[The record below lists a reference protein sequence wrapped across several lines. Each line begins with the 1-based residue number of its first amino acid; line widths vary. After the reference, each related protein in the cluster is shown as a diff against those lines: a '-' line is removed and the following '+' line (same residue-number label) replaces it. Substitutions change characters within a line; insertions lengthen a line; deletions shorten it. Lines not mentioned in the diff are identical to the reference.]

1 MLSSI
6 CGSPPSLITMAS
18 SLRKLLPLLLL
29 ALAVTLVAACGSSD
43 SSKTVPSGAVALV
56 GDKAIEKT
64 ALDRLIAQTKTNY
77 EAQKQEFPEVGTPE
91 YETLK
96 GTLLKG
102 LVQQSQWEQA
112 GAAMGVRVSQKEIDT
127 QLDALKQQ
135 YFKGDEDKFK
145 AELDKQ
151 GLTVEQLR
159 EQLRARVLSDKIYS
173 AVIKKV
179 KVTDAKIKAYYD
191 GHKAQFQQPESREVR
206 HILVKKESL
215 ADELYAKL
223 KDGADFA
230 KLASK
235 YTEDEAS
242 KAEGGKL
249 TAYKGKTVA
258 PFDKFVFAAKT
269 GDLSKPVKTEFG
281 WHLIE
286 VLSEVKPATP
296 QPLAEAK
303 ETISSTLLQQQQNEA
318 LKAWVK
324 DAQSKYDVTY
334 APGYAPA
341 STGTTETGTS
351 TG

>member
-1 MLSSI
+1 
-6 CGSPPSLITMAS
+6 MAS

-29 ALAVTLVAACGSSD
+29 ALAATLVAACGSSD
-43 SSKTVPSGAVALV
+43 SSKTVPPGAVALV
-56 GDKAIEKT
+56 GDKAIEK
-64 ALDRLIAQTKTNY
+64 ADLDRLLAQTKTNY
-77 EAQKQEFPEVGTPE
+77 EAQKQEFPEVGTPQ

-96 GTLLKG
+96 STLLKG
-102 LVQQSQWEQA
+102 LVQQAQWEQA
-112 GAAMGVRVSQKEIDT
+112 GAAMGVRVSDKEIDT
-127 QLDALKQQ
+127 RLDALKQQ

-159 EQLRARVLSDKIYS
+159 EQLRARLLSDKIYS

-179 KVTDAKIKAYYD
+179 KVTDANIKAYYD
-191 GHKAQFQQPESREVR
+191 NHKAQYLQPESREVR

-223 KDGADFA
+223 KNGADFA
-230 KLASK
+230 QLARK
-235 YTEDEAS
+235 YTQDEAS
-242 KAEGGKL
+242 RADGGNF

-258 PFDKFVFAAKT
+258 PFDRFVFAAKK
-269 GDLSKPVKTEFG
+269 GDLSKPIKTEFG

-286 VLSEVKPATP
+286 VLSDVKPAAP

-303 ETISSTLLQQQQNEA
+303 DTISATLLQQQQNQA

-324 DAQSKYDVTY
+324 DAQSEYEVTY

-341 STGTTETGTS
+341 STGTADSGTS

>member
-1 MLSSI
+1 
-6 CGSPPSLITMAS
+6 MAS

-29 ALAVTLVAACGSSD
+29 ALAATLVAACGSSD

-56 GDKAIEKT
+56 GDEAIEKT
-64 ALDRLIAQTKTNY
+64 DLDRLLAQTKTNY
-77 EAQKQEFPEVGTPE
+77 EAQKQEFPEVGTPQ

-96 GTLLKG
+96 STLLKG
-102 LVQQSQWEQA
+102 LVQQAQWEQA
-112 GAAMGVRVSQKEIDT
+112 GAAMGVRVSDKEIDT
-127 QLDALKQQ
+127 RLDALKQQ

-159 EQLRARVLSDKIYS
+159 EQVRARILSDKIYS

-191 GHKAQFQQPESREVR
+191 SHKTQYLQPESREVR
-206 HILVKKESL
+206 HILVKKKSL

-223 KDGADFA
+223 KNGADFA
-230 KLASK
+230 QLARK
-235 YTEDEAS
+235 YTQDEAS
-242 KAEGGKL
+242 KADGGNF
-249 TAYKGKTVA
+249 TAYKGKTVE
-258 PFDKFVFAAKT
+258 PFDKFVFAAKK
-269 GDLSKPVKTEFG
+269 GDVSKPIKTEFG

-286 VLSEVKPATP
+286 VLSEVKPAAP
-296 QPLAEAK
+296 QPLADAK
-303 ETISSTLLQQQQNEA
+303 DTISSTLLQQEQNQA
-318 LKAWVK
+318 LKAWVN

-341 STGTTETGTS
+341 STGTNDSGTS

>member
-1 MLSSI
+1 
-6 CGSPPSLITMAS
+6 MAS

-29 ALAVTLVAACGSSD
+29 ALAATLVAACGSSD

-56 GDKAIEKT
+56 GDEAIEKT
-64 ALDRLIAQTKTNY
+64 DLDRLLAQTKTNY
-77 EAQKQEFPEVGTPE
+77 EAQKQEFPEVGTPQ

-96 GTLLKG
+96 STLLKG
-102 LVQQSQWEQA
+102 LVQQAQWEQA
-112 GAAMGVRVSQKEIDT
+112 GAAMGVRVSDKEIDT
-127 QLDALKQQ
+127 RLDALKQQ

-159 EQLRARVLSDKIYS
+159 EQVRARILSDKIYS

-191 GHKAQFQQPESREVR
+191 SHKTQYLQPESREVR
-206 HILVKKESL
+206 HILVKKKSL

-223 KDGADFA
+223 KNGADFA
-230 KLASK
+230 QLARK
-235 YTEDEAS
+235 YTQDEAS
-242 KAEGGKL
+242 KADGGNF
-249 TAYKGKTVA
+249 TAYKGKTVE
-258 PFDKFVFAAKT
+258 PFDKFVFAAKK
-269 GDLSKPVKTEFG
+269 GDVSKPIKTEFG

-286 VLSEVKPATP
+286 VLSEVKPAAP
-296 QPLAEAK
+296 QPLADAK
-303 ETISSTLLQQQQNEA
+303 DTISSTLLQQEQNQA
-318 LKAWVK
+318 LKAWVN
-324 DAQSKYDVTY
+324 DAQSQYDVTY

-341 STGTTETGTS
+341 STGTNDSGTS

>member
-1 MLSSI
+1 MV
-6 CGSPPSLITMAS
+6 S

-29 ALAVTLVAACGSSD
+29 ALVATLVAACGSSD

-56 GDKAIEKT
+56 GDKPIEK
-64 ALDRLIAQTKTNY
+64 ADLDRLLAQTKTNY
-77 EAQKQEFPEVGTPE
+77 EAQKQEFPEVGTPQ

-96 GTLLKG
+96 STLLKG
-102 LVQQSQWEQA
+102 LVQQAQWEQA
-112 GAAMGVRVSQKEIDT
+112 GAAMGVRVSDKEIDT
-127 QLDALKQQ
+127 RLDALKQQ

-159 EQLRARVLSDKIYS
+159 EQLGARLLSDKIYS

-179 KVTDAKIKAYYD
+179 KVTDPQIKAYYD
-191 GHKAQFQQPESREVR
+191 NHKAQYLQPESREVR

-223 KDGADFA
+223 KNGADFA
-230 KLASK
+230 QLARK
-235 YTEDEAS
+235 YTQDEAS
-242 KAEGGKL
+242 KADGGNF

-258 PFDKFVFAAKT
+258 AFDKFVFAAKK
-269 GDLSKPVKTEFG
+269 GDLSKPIKTEFG

-286 VLSEVKPATP
+286 VLSEVKPPAP
-296 QPLAEAK
+296 QPLADAK
-303 ETISSTLLQQQQNEA
+303 ETISSTLLQQQQNQA

-324 DAQSKYDVTY
+324 DAQSTYEVTY

-341 STGTTETGTS
+341 STGTTDSGTS

>member
-1 MLSSI
+1 
-6 CGSPPSLITMAS
+6 MAS

-29 ALAVTLVAACGSSD
+29 ALVVTLVAACGSSD

-56 GDKAIEKT
+56 GDKAIEK
-64 ALDRLIAQTKTNY
+64 ADLDRLIDQTKTNL

-112 GAAMGVRVSQKEIDT
+112 GAAMGVRVSDKEIDT

-145 AELDKQ
+145 AELEKQ
-151 GLTVEQLR
+151 GLTLEQLR
-159 EQLRARVLSDKIYS
+159 EQLRGRLLSNKIYS

-179 KVTDAKIKAYYD
+179 KVTDAEIKAYYD
-191 GHKAQFQQPESREVR
+191 NHKAQYAQPESREVR
-206 HILVKKESL
+206 HILVKKKAL
-215 ADELYAKL
+215 ADELYTKL
-223 KDGADFA
+223 KNGADFA
-230 KLASK
+230 KLARQ
-235 YTEDEAS
+235 YTQDETS
-242 KAEGGKL
+242 KASGGL
-249 TAYKGKTVA
+249 YTAYKGKSVA
-258 PFDKFVFAAKT
+258 PIDKFVFAAKK
-269 GDLSKPVKTEFG
+269 GDLSQPIKTEFG
-281 WHLIE
+281 WHVVE
-286 VLSEVKPATP
+286 VLSEIKPPAP

-303 ETISSTLLQQQQNEA
+303 DTISSTLLQQQQNQA

-334 APGYAPA
+334 AAGYAPA
-341 STGTTETGTS
+341 STDTTGSGTS